1 MSIPVSASA
10 ENQVNVLIVDDDAMA
25 RLILRQVMQGHFH
38 ATVEEATNGLEAL
51 VALERSTFDLVILD
65 LVMPVMDGL
74 TVLRTIRA
82 TDRLKSVPVVV
93 LTADR
98 KDEHVQRS
106 IQLGVDDYL
115 TKPFRGKEIADRLSH
130 VLATHAATSEM
141 SVAS

>member
-1 MSIPVSASA
+1 
-10 ENQVNVLIVDDDAMA
+10 VNVLVVDDDAMS
-25 RLILRQVMQGHFH
+25 RLILRQVLQGHFH

-51 VALERSTFDLVILD
+51 VALEKSAFDLVILD

-82 TDRLKSVPVVV
+82 TDRLKAMPVVV

-98 KDEHVQRS
+98 RDEHVHRS
-106 IQLGVDDYL
+106 IRLGVNDYL

-130 VLATHAATSEM
+130 VLATGAFAGEAPAVST
-141 SVAS
+141 